1 MTRMGQKTG
10 MLKQSKNVQITATTV
25 DFVTEYQ
32 NLNSG
37 SRRMNGRNSSFAVV
51 GSSGPSSKT
60 FYIIQVSYTDGLIHF
75 IEHSTIIITWQLFKR
90 KYLHNLMQDLSW
102 VKGML

>member
-1 MTRMGQKTG
+1 MVLPTLICLFMVIQNRVMKYMTRMGQNTG
-10 MLKQSKNVQITATTV
+10 MLKHSKNVQIIAIVV

-37 SRRMNGRNSSFAVV
+37 SRRMNGLNSSFALV

-60 FYIIQVSYTDGLIHF
+60 FHIIQIS
-75 IEHSTIIITWQLFKR
+75 
-90 KYLHNLMQDLSW
+90 
-102 VKGML
+102 